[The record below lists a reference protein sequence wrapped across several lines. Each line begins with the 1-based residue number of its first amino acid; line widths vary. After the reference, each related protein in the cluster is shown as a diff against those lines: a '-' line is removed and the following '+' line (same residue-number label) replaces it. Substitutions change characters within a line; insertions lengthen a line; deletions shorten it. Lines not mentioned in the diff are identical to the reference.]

1 MDGFLNLPF
10 DIIINIIII
19 SNDISELNK
28 WIKVAKILYLSV
40 MSSKL
45 LWDHYL
51 HRDFDKG
58 TIREL
63 SLKTDT
69 DVDIYKRCSQLTKL
83 LSFYKNKK
91 LGVKNISEL
100 WNLRKLSF
108 SNYKITKI
116 PAAFGGLANLEILYI
131 EDNKITEIPA
141 TFGELA
147 NLRRLSLRNNQ
158 ITEIPAALRSL
169 TNLQELS
176 LGGNQIINIS
186 EDIEGLANLRRLYLH
201 NNKITEIPATF
212 GNLTNLLELSISN
225 NQITK
230 IPDTFGSLINLQE

>member
-141 TFGELA
+141 
-147 NLRRLSLRNNQ
+147 
-158 ITEIPAALRSL
+158 ALRSL

-201 NNKITEIPATF
+201 NNKI
-212 GNLTNLLELSISN
+212 
-225 NQITK
+225 
-230 IPDTFGSLINLQE
+230 